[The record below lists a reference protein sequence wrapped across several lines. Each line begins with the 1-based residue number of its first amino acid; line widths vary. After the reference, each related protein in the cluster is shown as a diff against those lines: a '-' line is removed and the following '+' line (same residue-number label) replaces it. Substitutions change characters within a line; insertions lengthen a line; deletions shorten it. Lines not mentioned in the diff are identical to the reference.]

1 MSAALREVIDKHVR
15 RWTQPAPLD
24 ATGRF
29 ECPRHDGALT
39 LSPTGCAR
47 LYQRAL
53 DAARGGD
60 AVERVSVAPCIGC
73 PIGAEHAAGG
83 RK

>member
-39 LSPTGCAR
+39 LSPGACAR
-47 LYQRAL
+47 LYQRGL
-53 DAARGGD
+53 DAVRGAD
-60 AVERVSVAPCIGC
+60 AVERVSVGPCIGC
-73 PIGAEHAAGG
+73 PIGATHAAVD
-83 RK
+83 RH